1 VDRISINLKRSV
13 MKEKIKIQEGKPY
26 WEQTE
31 QVRNELRKQFLD
43 QILHGC
49 DYFEYFLRKEYDI
62 KLIK

>member
-1 VDRISINLKRSV
+1 
-13 MKEKIKIQEGKPY
+13 MKKIEIQEGKSY

-31 QVRNELRKQFLD
+31 EVRYELRKQFLD